1 MSFLTNLV
9 RPGLKT
15 TQKREVAANVWE
27 KCPACTQLIYAT
39 DLPASLHCCPH
50 CGHHLPWPLASR
62 VAHLLEPGATPI
74 PLPKVADDPLH
85 FRDRKPYKTRLKEA
99 RASTGNLD
107 AAAVWHGHILTQPL
121 ILAALNFD
129 FMAGSMGRAVG
140 QAVVVAAQAALAQ
153 RLPLLVITASGGA
166 RMQESTLALMQMART
181 TAAIT
186 ALKQA
191 GLPYVVLLTHP
202 TTGGVTA
209 SFAMQGDIQLAE
221 PGALIGFAGPRV
233 IQQTIGQTLPEGFQ
247 TAEYLLAHGML
258 DAVVKR
264 ADHRPTLANLLNL
277 LTNPSTPPKHPPAS
291 GPKP

>member
-1 MSFLTNLV
+1 MAALDSLPLVAQKVTSTVLIEVDTQWIDAASPSVATLSGLQNRIAGVVARGPRAAAWAARAVGRDVPVWTIPDAAVRAIELKAAAVRFDIPVPMPDSRNLPDHYELWFAE
-9 RPGLKT
+9 PGD
-15 TQKREVAANVWE
+15 RIEHEEVAALAESWR
-27 KCPACTQLIYAT
+27 PA
-39 DLPASLHCCPH
+39 P
-50 CGHHLPWPLASR
+50 
-62 VAHLLEPGATPI
+62 
-74 PLPKVADDPLH
+74 
-85 FRDRKPYKTRLKEA
+85 
-99 RASTGNLD
+99 
-107 AAAVWHGHILTQPL
+107 
-121 ILAALNFD
+121 
-129 FMAGSMGRAVG
+129 G